1 MKHIF
6 SFFFLLTIVI
16 FCAAN
21 TYSQNV
27 NEEELD
33 KAWSRIKLDPNN
45 IAVQDKNYIF
55 TPTPQYQFYR
65 FGTKEAIVSPNYRIK
80 PSSSSTQSEM
90 SIDIHPTN
98 SNIIFAG
105 SNGTSW
111 NGSSASSVYGT
122 GAYWTTNSGTNWNG
136 SDNPSTLFGSTNS
149 GDPAAVIAP
158 NGNFYMGFIRN
169 GGGQGVAV
177 SSNNGSTWT
186 SYIAGADP
194 SGFNDLLD
202 KNHLWVDKH
211 ETSPFKNRVYD
222 AWTHFVATSSSNNQV
237 VINYSTNN
245 AASWST
251 FVNLSGSLSPGS
263 HAQGVNISSGPNG
276 EVYAA
281 FAIYDNWGT
290 GVYGE
295 DAIGFAKS
303 TNGGMTWTSS
313 RIYSASNFGIRGNL
327 KPTSIRVAS
336 FPSMAVDRSG
346 GPYNGY
352 IYIVWPQRGVAPAGS
367 DPDIV
372 LIRSTNGGN
381 SWSSPIRVN
390 NDALN
395 NGKDQYFPW
404 CTVDQ
409 SNGLLHIV
417 FYDNRHTTND
427 SSGVWMA
434 SSFDGGINFEN
445 YKVSD
450 ANFRPKP
457 ISGLASGYQGDYIGI
472 VAANGKAYPLWA
484 DDRTGNYQA
493 WITEVIIADY
503 PLNPFN
509 LVSPP
514 SGVTISSF
522 PNSSNT
528 ASFNWDTASSVA
540 SYKWIFG
547 NNSNPRILT
556 LNSGT
561 NSLSLNLG
569 SLDNLLANLGLLP
582 GDSIVGEWDVWAY
595 RNNAPIFD
603 SLKSSNG
610 PSPITLKRGIPQLI
624 PFSLLNPPNNTNI
637 ITSTFNN
644 SNILINWR
652 KSGDGVTYKWKFG
665 TNVITNPVLVY
676 NSANS
681 GYDTTLTF
689 QNSGLDLILGGIGL
703 APGDSIQGEWAV
715 WAYNGI
721 DSLKSNETFSLKL
734 KRQAKGDILV
744 VYDSTSTNGIAS
756 RDSVVNYLSSQN
768 ITFDLFNKQG
778 QTSTK
783 VMTFRGYKIL
793 IWLGQGTSVMS
804 VVQKDSV
811 KAYLNNPPA
820 GQKSKLII
828 FSEDI
833 GYQFGRNSSTY
844 YDVNFM
850 NQYLG
855 ANYVLDRPTSGAN
868 QGLVGAYINAGLK
881 DSTVGTWPDV
891 LSRFDPST
899 THELYKFRSDN
910 SINAIGKIAPNFNVA
925 TFGVDIRSL
934 RRAVDSQAGSPVPR
948 FLSAA
953 LLYVNT
959 NGTLQQNYT
968 LNLKAFIEGFYNN
981 GSMISDTVT
990 AELRTSTSPF
1000 SLVESKQ
1007 LVLNSLGEGSA
1018 TFSSVTDASNYYI
1031 VIKHRNA
1038 LETWSKLPQ
1047 QFLNNT
1053 LNYDFTVSSLQAYGD
1068 NLKLKE
1074 GVWTIFSG
1082 DVNQDGA
1089 INIFDD
1095 VEIYNDSYLNQYRL
1109 ITDIN
1114 LDGAIDIFDDLIAYN
1129 NSYLGIVSKSPN
1141 NNKFNIEN

>member
-1 MKHIF
+1 M
-6 SFFFLLTIVI
+6 I
-16 FCAAN
+16 FCDVS
-21 TYSQNV
+21 TYSQNP
-27 NEEELD
+27 NGQLE

-45 IAVQDKNYIF
+45 ISVIDRNYVF
-55 TPTPQYQFYR
+55 TPTPHYQFYR
-65 FGTKEAIVSPNYRIK
+65 FGPKEAIVSPNYRIK
-80 PSSSSTQSEM
+80 PSSTSTQSEM

-111 NGSSASSVYGT
+111 NGSTASSIYGT
-122 GAYWTTNSGTNWNG
+122 GAYWTTNGGTNWNG

-177 SSNNGSTWT
+177 STNNGSTWS

-211 ETSPFKNRVYD
+211 ATSPYKNRVYD

-245 AASWST
+245 GVNWSS
-251 FVNLSGSLSPGS
+251 FVDLSSSLSPGS

-276 EVYAA
+276 EVYAT
-281 FAIYDNWGT
+281 FAIYDNWGS

-303 TNGGMTWTSS
+303 TDGGVTWTKA
-313 RIYSASNFGIRGNL
+313 RIYNAANFGIRGSL
-327 KPTSIRVAS
+327 KSTSIRVAS

-409 SNGLLHIV
+409 TNGLLHVV
-417 FYDNRHTTND
+417 FYDNRHTTSD

-450 ANFRPKP
+450 ANFKPKP

-472 VAANGKAYPLWA
+472 TAANGKAYPLWS

-493 WITEVIIADY
+493 WITEVAIADY

-509 LVSPP
+509 LIAPVA
-514 SGVTISSF
+514 GITISSF
-522 PNSSNT
+522 PNSSN
-528 ASFNWDTASSVA
+528 SVNFNWDTASSVA

-547 NNSNPRILT
+547 NNSDPRILT
-556 LNSGT
+556 LNTGT
-561 NSLSLNLG
+561 NSLNLNLG
-569 SLDNLLANLGLLP
+569 TLDNLLANLGLLP

-610 PSPITLKRGIPQLI
+610 PRPVTLKRGIPQLI
-624 PFSLLNPPNNTNI
+624 PFSLLNPPNNTSI
-637 ITSTFNN
+637 ITSVFNN

-652 KSGDGVTYKWKFG
+652 QSGDGVTYKWKFG
-665 TNVITNPVLVY
+665 TNVITNPVLIF
-676 NSANS
+676 NSSNS
-681 GYDTTLTF
+681 GYDTSLTF
-689 QNSGLDLILGGIGL
+689 QNSGLDLTLGDLGL

-721 DSLKSNETFSLKL
+721 DSLKSNETFNLKL
-734 KRQAKGDILV
+734 KRQAKGDVLV
-744 VYDSTSTNGIAS
+744 VYDSTSTNGRAS

-783 VMTFRGYKIL
+783 VMTFRGYKTL

-828 FSEDI
+828 FSEDV
-833 GYQFGRNSSTY
+833 GYQFGRSSSTY
-844 YDVNFM
+844 YDNNFM

-855 ANYVLDRPTSGAN
+855 ANYVLDRPSSGGN
-868 QGLVGAYINAGLK
+868 QGLVGAYLNTGLK

-899 THELYKFRSDN
+899 THELYKYRSDN
-910 SINAIGKIAPNFNVA
+910 SVNAIGKISSNFNVA

-934 RRAVDSQAGSPVPR
+934 RRAIDSPAGSPVPR

-953 LLYVNT
+953 LLYVDT
-959 NGTLQQNYT
+959 DGTLQRNYT
-968 LNLKAFIEGFYNN
+968 LNLKAYIEGYYNN

-990 AELRTSTSPF
+990 VELRTSTPPYSF
-1000 SLVESKQ
+1000 VESRN
-1007 LVLNSLGEGSA
+1007 LVLNSSGEGSA
-1018 TFSSVTDASNYYI
+1018 TFNSVTDASNYYI

-1047 QFLNNT
+1047 QFLNST
-1053 LNYDFTVSSLQAYGD
+1053 LDYDFTISSSQAYGD
-1068 NLKLKE
+1068 NLKLKD

-1082 DVNQDGA
+1082 DVYPQNGIIDLSDVNTI
-1089 INIFDD
+1089 IND
-1095 VEIYNDSYLNQYRL
+1095 VITLNYSL
-1109 ITDIN
+1109 YSDIN
-1114 LDGAIDIFDDLIAYN
+1114 GDGIIDLSDLIVVIN
-1129 NSYLGIVSKSPN
+1129 NANEYVSIASPLYKVSIPTKKMEFIHN
-1141 NNKFNIEN
+1141 PNTEF